1 MKPIVL
7 LILVV
12 VWGVALIPPLLRS
25 RSDLRPGSSVASF
38 RRTLS
43 DMSRIPGRGGGG
55 SYGRPGA
62 NPVSPVRAFRA
73 SQDQATGYSTGPAR
87 PAPRITPSGYAVYST
102 GYTPGLARARANRA
116 AMIRRRQNVL
126 FTLLT
131 AVVVSGIVGFAL
143 SVPIARTAFFICLVF
158 LAVYVWMLATLRRNE
173 ELRSA
178 QRYVYSDAA

>member
-7 LILVV
+7 LILVL

-43 DMSRIPGRGGGG
+43 DMSRIPGRAERPYGGQHM
-55 SYGRPGA
+55 A
-62 NPVSPVRAFRA
+62 NPASPVRAFRA
-73 SQDQATGYSTGPAR
+73 SGGQPSTGLPR
-87 PAPRITPSGYAVYST
+87 PAQPVTPGGYAVHSA

-126 FTLLT
+126 FTIVT
-131 AVVVSGIVGFAL
+131 AVVVTGIVGFAL
-143 SVPIARTAFFICLVF
+143 AVPIARSAFFVCLVV
-158 LAVYVWMLATLRRNE
+158 LAVYIWMLATLRRNE

-178 QRYVYSDAA
+178 HRYVYSDAA

>member
-7 LILVV
+7 LILVL

-43 DMSRIPGRGGGG
+43 DMSRIPGRPERPQYGGHV
-55 SYGRPGA
+55 A
-62 NPVSPVRAFRA
+62 NPASPVRAFRA
-73 SQDQATGYSTGPAR
+73 SPGQPTGVARSAQRVTPGGYSAYTSA
-87 PAPRITPSGYAVYST
+87 

-126 FTLLT
+126 FTLVT

-143 SVPIARTAFFICLVF
+143 SVAIARTAFFICLVF
-158 LAVYVWMLATLRRNE
+158 LAVYIWMLATLRRNE

>member
-7 LILVV
+7 LILVL

-43 DMSRIPGRGGGG
+43 DMSRIPGRAERPYGGQHM
-55 SYGRPGA
+55 A
-62 NPVSPVRAFRA
+62 NPASPVRAFRA
-73 SQDQATGYSTGPAR
+73 SGGQPGAGPR
-87 PAPRITPSGYAVYST
+87 PAQKATPGGYAVYSA

-126 FTLLT
+126 FTLVT
-131 AVVVSGIVGFAL
+131 AVVVTGIVGFAL
-143 SVPIARTAFFICLVF
+143 AVPIARTAFFVCLVF
-158 LAVYVWMLATLRRNE
+158 LAVYIWMLATLRRNE

>member
-7 LILVV
+7 LILVL

-43 DMSRIPGRGGGG
+43 DMSRIPGRTGGG
-55 SYGRPGA
+55 SPYGRPGA
-62 NPVSPVRAFRA
+62 NPASPVRAFRA
-73 SQDQATGYSTGPAR
+73 SQGQSHGPA
-87 PAPRITPSGYAVYST
+87 PTAQRITPSGYAVYSS

-126 FTLLT
+126 FTLVT

-143 SVPIARTAFFICLVF
+143 AVPIARTAFFVCLVF

>member
-7 LILVV
+7 LILVL

-43 DMSRIPGRGGGG
+43 DMSRIPGRAERPYGGQHM
-55 SYGRPGA
+55 A
-62 NPVSPVRAFRA
+62 NPASPVRAFRA
-73 SQDQATGYSTGPAR
+73 SGGQAGAGPR
-87 PAPRITPSGYAVYST
+87 PAQKVTSSGYAAYSA

-126 FTLLT
+126 FTLVT
-131 AVVVSGIVGFAL
+131 AVVVTGIVGFAL
-143 SVPIARTAFFICLVF
+143 AVPIARTAFFVCLVF
-158 LAVYVWMLATLRRNE
+158 LAVYIWMLATLRRNE

-178 QRYVYSDAA
+178 HRYVYSDAA

>member
-7 LILVV
+7 LILVL

-43 DMSRIPGRGGGG
+43 DMSRIPGRAERPYGGQHM
-55 SYGRPGA
+55 A
-62 NPVSPVRAFRA
+62 NPASPVRAFRA
-73 SQDQATGYSTGPAR
+73 SGGQPPGPRQAQR
-87 PAPRITPSGYAVYST
+87 VTPSGYAVSST

-126 FTLLT
+126 FTLVT
-131 AVVVSGIVGFAL
+131 AVVVTGIVGFAL
-143 SVPIARTAFFICLVF
+143 AVPIARTAFFVCVVF
-158 LAVYVWMLATLRRNE
+158 LAVYIWMLATLRRNE

-178 QRYVYSDAA
+178 HRYVYSDAA